1 MKSDTINRVVGGAS
15 SHVVVG
21 AALYTIPGNQRG
33 FAVTC
38 RNDGTVISAI
48 QVQDE
53 SGAARAY
60 TPTWL
65 GISLKQ
71 FDYFVSEFPIV
82 SITLTAVADSVTVH
96 CDRPY

>member
-1 MKSDTINRVVGGAS
+1 MKFDTINRVVGGTS

-21 AALYTIPGNQRG
+21 AAEYTIPGNQRG

-38 RNDGTVISAI
+38 RNDNTIISAI
-48 QVQDE
+48 TIQDE
-53 SGAARAY
+53 DGVVRAY

-82 SITLTAVADSVTVH
+82 SITLTAAADSVTIH